1 MKELCS
7 IGIISLIIG
16 FILMMI
22 GVISGGETA
31 MLIGVGLMLAPVVL
45 FTFGGLIYA
54 LMEIWR

>member
-7 IGIISLIIG
+7 IGIISPIIG

-22 GVISGGETA
+22 AVISGGETA

-45 FTFGGLIYA
+45 LTVGVLICA
-54 LMEIWR
+54 LMTIWR